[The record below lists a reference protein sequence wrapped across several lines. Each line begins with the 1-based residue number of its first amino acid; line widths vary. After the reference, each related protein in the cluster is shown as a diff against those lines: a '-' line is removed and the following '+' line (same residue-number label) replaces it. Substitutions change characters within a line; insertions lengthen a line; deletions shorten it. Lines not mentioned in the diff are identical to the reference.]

1 MLISLR
7 NYSNYSI
14 CESNIKIE
22 DLVDFAN
29 KNNFNAFGLTDYK
42 LLSGSI
48 EFSIECQKAGIQ
60 PIIGID
66 VDYKSSLDHVSRFTL
81 LSKSEEGFKNI
92 NLLSTEINTN
102 NNFLFDIYNIK
113 NFAKDNILILG
124 GLYSYFYN
132 ISVNQKNLNKILD
145 EIKNLKE
152 IFKNDLYFEYDSH
165 LNNTLLKEVS
175 LKLEIPLFHSFFSF
189 YKSKNDF
196 DAMQILHCV
205 KNGEYLQNSSF
216 DISNHYSL
224 DRSLDDFENSLIIN
238 SQLIAQKINFL
249 IKEKPISLPN
259 FTKGFAFDENTE
271 IVKQSRSGLD
281 LRLNKK
287 FRNLSIEEFNQK
299 SKIYRERLEYEL
311 NVIIKMKFSGY
322 FLIVSDFIRWAKSQS
337 IPVGPGRGSGA
348 GSIVAWSLLITD
360 VDPIQ
365 FGLLFERF
373 LNPDRV
379 SMPDFDIDFCE
390 SRRDEVIE
398 YVQKKYGYQNV
409 ARIITFGTMKSR
421 SILKDIGRVEGIPYS
436 EVDRMVNKIP
446 YNPVHPLS
454 ISELKANHSDQL
466 GDLADSEMLNKAES
480 MEGALRNV
488 STHAAG
494 IIISSENLYGNV
506 PLFKSDD
513 SEIMATQYNM
523 KDCEKAGLLKF
534 DFLGLANLTI
544 IDETLKLIQKNHNI
558 DIDLN
563 EIPFDDQATFELLGK
578 GLTCGVFQVE
588 SAAMV
593 DTLVKLQPTNLEEVI
608 AVLALNRPG
617 PMQFI
622 DSFIKRKKGEEEII
636 YDHALLEPILKE
648 TYGII
653 VYQEQI
659 MKIAQVISG
668 YSLGEADLLRRA
680 IGKKI
685 KAELL
690 SQKENFVKGAGNKK
704 IKTSDATK
712 IFSLIEKFAEYG
724 FNKSHAAA
732 YAFITYYTAYLKA
745 HYSREFYCEL
755 LNNSINNTDKI
766 FFILNE
772 ISSQNIEVIPPDI
785 NISDSKFTVIDDK
798 ILYGLSALKGVG
810 EDSMM
815 ELVSNRKKMGNYKS
829 LVDFNKRLSRSV
841 LNKRQIEK
849 LILSNSFKS
858 IHSDISKLFYNV
870 EYIIPKK
877 DENSLFLDEDD
888 NQFFLNK
895 KISKID
901 SIDAEFESYGF
912 LYSQKKQIS
921 LLSKLN
927 LNSFKQ
933 KIDNKSEMFD
943 DFYFYVIKSQY
954 KTTKNGKR
962 YILLNVI
969 NESGYFDLRLFDEKF
984 DMKSLQAN
992 FIKTKI
998 KSSIKNDFYNVN
1010 IEKIE
1015 ILKGDGL
1022 INQISYLSFQ
1032 DLLDFDQNESLN
1044 EVKINKIDKI
1054 LTISLN

>member
-1 MLISLR
+1 
-7 NYSNYSI
+7 
-14 CESNIKIE
+14 
-22 DLVDFAN
+22 
-29 KNNFNAFGLTDYK
+29 
-42 LLSGSI
+42 
-48 EFSIECQKAGIQ
+48 
-60 PIIGID
+60 
-66 VDYKSSLDHVSRFTL
+66 
-81 LSKSEEGFKNI
+81 
-92 NLLSTEINTN
+92 
-102 NNFLFDIYNIK
+102 
-113 NFAKDNILILG
+113 
-124 GLYSYFYN
+124 
-132 ISVNQKNLNKILD
+132 
-145 EIKNLKE
+145 
-152 IFKNDLYFEYDSH
+152 
-165 LNNTLLKEVS
+165 
-175 LKLEIPLFHSFFSF
+175 
-189 YKSKNDF
+189 
-196 DAMQILHCV
+196 
-205 KNGEYLQNSSF
+205 
-216 DISNHYSL
+216 
-224 DRSLDDFENSLIIN
+224 
-238 SQLIAQKINFL
+238 
-249 IKEKPISLPN
+249 
-259 FTKGFAFDENTE
+259 
-271 IVKQSRSGLD
+271 
-281 LRLNKK
+281 
-287 FRNLSIEEFNQK
+287 
-299 SKIYRERLEYEL
+299 
-311 NVIIKMKFSGY
+311 
-322 FLIVSDFIRWAKSQS
+322 
-337 IPVGPGRGSGA
+337 
-348 GSIVAWSLLITD
+348 
-360 VDPIQ
+360 
-365 FGLLFERF
+365 
-373 LNPDRV
+373 
-379 SMPDFDIDFCE
+379 
-390 SRRDEVIE
+390 
-398 YVQKKYGYQNV
+398 
-409 ARIITFGTMKSR
+409 
-421 SILKDIGRVEGIPYS
+421 
-436 EVDRMVNKIP
+436 
-446 YNPVHPLS
+446 
-454 ISELKANHSDQL
+454 
-466 GDLADSEMLNKAES
+466 
-480 MEGALRNV
+480 
-488 STHAAG
+488 
-494 IIISSENLYGNV
+494 
-506 PLFKSDD
+506 
-513 SEIMATQYNM
+513 MATQFNM

-544 IDETLKLIQKNHNI
+544 IDETLKLIKQNHNI

-563 EIPFDDQATFELLGK
+563 EIPFDDQKTFQLLGK

-636 YDHALLEPILKE
+636 YDHPLLEPILNE

-685 KAELL
+685 KSELL

-704 IKTSDATK
+704 IKSSDASK
-712 IFSLIEKFAEYG
+712 LFSLIEKFAEYG

-745 HYSREFYCEL
+745 HYPEEFYCEL

-766 FFILNE
+766 FIILSE

-785 NISDSKFTVIDDK
+785 NISDSKFTINENK

-810 EDSMM
+810 EESMI
-815 ELVSNRKKMGNYKS
+815 ELVSNRKEKGVYKS

-858 IHSDISKLFYNV
+858 IHKDISKLFSNV
-870 EYIIPKK
+870 ETIIQKK

-888 NQFFLNK
+888 SQFFLNK
-895 KISKID
+895 KIIKID
-901 SIDAEFESYGF
+901 QIDAEFESYGF
-912 LYSQKKQIS
+912 LYSQKKQTS

-927 LNSFKQ
+927 LNSFKE
-933 KIDNKSEMFD
+933 KIDSKSEIFE

-969 NESGYFDLRLFDEKF
+969 NESGYFDLRLFDDKF

-1015 ILKGDGL
+1015 ILKDDGL

-1032 DLLDFDQNESLN
+1032 DLLDFDKNDSLN
-1044 EVKINKIDKI
+1044 EVKINKTDKI

>member
-1 MLISLR
+1 MIS
-7 NYSNYSI
+7 
-14 CESNIKIE
+14 
-22 DLVDFAN
+22 
-29 KNNFNAFGLTDYK
+29 
-42 LLSGSI
+42 
-48 EFSIECQKAGIQ
+48 
-60 PIIGID
+60 
-66 VDYKSSLDHVSRFTL
+66 
-81 LSKSEEGFKNI
+81 
-92 NLLSTEINTN
+92 
-102 NNFLFDIYNIK
+102 
-113 NFAKDNILILG
+113 
-124 GLYSYFYN
+124 
-132 ISVNQKNLNKILD
+132 
-145 EIKNLKE
+145 
-152 IFKNDLYFEYDSH
+152 
-165 LNNTLLKEVS
+165 
-175 LKLEIPLFHSFFSF
+175 
-189 YKSKNDF
+189 
-196 DAMQILHCV
+196 
-205 KNGEYLQNSSF
+205 
-216 DISNHYSL
+216 
-224 DRSLDDFENSLIIN
+224 
-238 SQLIAQKINFL
+238 
-249 IKEKPISLPN
+249 
-259 FTKGFAFDENTE
+259 
-271 IVKQSRSGLD
+271 
-281 LRLNKK
+281 
-287 FRNLSIEEFNQK
+287 
-299 SKIYRERLEYEL
+299 
-311 NVIIKMKFSGY
+311 
-322 FLIVSDFIRWAKSQS
+322 
-337 IPVGPGRGSGA
+337 RG
-348 GSIVAWSLLITD
+348 
-360 VDPIQ
+360 
-365 FGLLFERF
+365 
-373 LNPDRV
+373 
-379 SMPDFDIDFCE
+379 
-390 SRRDEVIE
+390 
-398 YVQKKYGYQNV
+398 
-409 ARIITFGTMKSR
+409 
-421 SILKDIGRVEGIPYS
+421 ILKDIGRVEGVPYS
-436 EVDRMVNKIP
+436 EVERMVNKIP

-466 GDLADSEMLNKAES
+466 GDLADSPMMDKAES

-494 IIISSENLYGNV
+494 IIISSDKLYGNI
-506 PLFKSDD
+506 PLFKDDD

-544 IDETLKLIQKNHNI
+544 IDETLKLIKQNHNI

-563 EIPFDDQATFELLGK
+563 EIPFDDQKTFQLLGK

-636 YDHALLEPILKE
+636 YDHPLLEPILNE

-685 KAELL
+685 KSELL

-704 IKTSDATK
+704 IKSSDASK
-712 IFSLIEKFAEYG
+712 LFSLIEKFAEYG

-745 HYSREFYCEL
+745 HYPEEFYCEL

-766 FFILNE
+766 FIILSE

-785 NISDSKFTVIDDK
+785 NISESRFTVHDHK
-798 ILYGLSALKGVG
+798 IHYGLAALKGVG
-810 EDSMM
+810 EESMN
-815 ELVSNRKKMGNYKS
+815 ELVSNRKEKGLYRS

-858 IHSDISKLFYNV
+858 IHKDISMLFSNV
-870 EYIIPKK
+870 ETIIQKK
-877 DENSLFLDEDD
+877 DENSLFLDDDD

-895 KISKID
+895 KIIKID
-901 SIDAEFESYGF
+901 QIDAEFESYGF
-912 LYSQKKQIS
+912 LYSQKKQTS

-927 LNSFKQ
+927 LNSFKE
-933 KIDNKSEMFD
+933 KIDSKSEIFE

-969 NESGYFDLRLFDEKF
+969 NESGYFDLRLFDDKF

-998 KSSIKNDFYNVN
+998 KSSLKNDFYNVN

-1015 ILKGDGL
+1015 ILKDEGL

-1032 DLLDFDQNESLN
+1032 DLLDFDKNDSLN

-1054 LTISLN
+1054 LTITLN

>member
-22 DLVDFAN
+22 DLVVFAN

-92 NLLSTEINTN
+92 NFLSTEINTN

-216 DISNHYSL
+216 DINNHYSL

-513 SEIMATQYNM
+513 SEIIATQYNM

-680 IGKKI
+680 IGKKN

-712 IFSLIEKFAEYG
+712 LFSLIEKFAEYG

-732 YAFITYYTAYLKA
+732 YAFITYYTSYLKA

-798 ILYGLSALKGVG
+798 ILYGLYALKGVG

-912 LYSQKKQIS
+912 LYSQKKQTS

>member
-1 MLISLR
+1 
-7 NYSNYSI
+7 
-14 CESNIKIE
+14 
-22 DLVDFAN
+22 
-29 KNNFNAFGLTDYK
+29 
-42 LLSGSI
+42 
-48 EFSIECQKAGIQ
+48 
-60 PIIGID
+60 
-66 VDYKSSLDHVSRFTL
+66 
-81 LSKSEEGFKNI
+81 
-92 NLLSTEINTN
+92 
-102 NNFLFDIYNIK
+102 
-113 NFAKDNILILG
+113 
-124 GLYSYFYN
+124 
-132 ISVNQKNLNKILD
+132 
-145 EIKNLKE
+145 
-152 IFKNDLYFEYDSH
+152 
-165 LNNTLLKEVS
+165 
-175 LKLEIPLFHSFFSF
+175 
-189 YKSKNDF
+189 
-196 DAMQILHCV
+196 
-205 KNGEYLQNSSF
+205 
-216 DISNHYSL
+216 
-224 DRSLDDFENSLIIN
+224 
-238 SQLIAQKINFL
+238 
-249 IKEKPISLPN
+249 
-259 FTKGFAFDENTE
+259 
-271 IVKQSRSGLD
+271 
-281 LRLNKK
+281 
-287 FRNLSIEEFNQK
+287 
-299 SKIYRERLEYEL
+299 
-311 NVIIKMKFSGY
+311 
-322 FLIVSDFIRWAKSQS
+322 
-337 IPVGPGRGSGA
+337 
-348 GSIVAWSLLITD
+348 
-360 VDPIQ
+360 
-365 FGLLFERF
+365 
-373 LNPDRV
+373 
-379 SMPDFDIDFCE
+379 MPDFDIDFCE

-409 ARIITFGTMKSR
+409 AQIITFGTMKSR

-466 GDLADSEMLNKAES
+466 GDLAESEMLNKAES
-480 MEGALRNV
+480 MEGALRNA

-506 PLFKSDD
+506 PLFKNDD
-513 SEIMATQYNM
+513 SEIMATQFNM

-544 IDETLKLIQKNHNI
+544 IDETLKLIKQNHNI

-563 EIPFDDQATFELLGK
+563 EIPFDDQKTFQLLGN

-636 YDHALLEPILKE
+636 YDHPLLEPILNE

-659 MKIAQVISG
+659 MKIAQIISG

-685 KAELL
+685 KSKLL

-704 IKTSDATK
+704 IKSSDATK
-712 IFSLIEKFAEYG
+712 LFSLIEKFAEYG

-745 HYSREFYCEL
+745 HYPKEFYCEL

-766 FFILNE
+766 FIILSE
-772 ISSQNIEVIPPDI
+772 ISSQNIEVISPDI
-785 NISDSKFTVIDDK
+785 NISDSKFTIHDNK
-798 ILYGLSALKGVG
+798 IHYGLSALKGVG
-810 EDSMM
+810 EDSMI
-815 ELVSNRKKMGNYKS
+815 ELVSNRKEKGAYKS

-858 IHSDISKLFYNV
+858 IHNDISLLFSNV
-870 EYIIPKK
+870 ETIIQKK
-877 DENSLFLDEDD
+877 DENSLFSDEDD
-888 NQFFLNK
+888 TQFFLNK
-895 KISKID
+895 KIIKID
-901 SIDAEFESYGF
+901 QIDAEFESYGF
-912 LYSQKKQIS
+912 LYSQKKQTS

-927 LNSFKQ
+927 LNSFKE
-933 KIDNKSEMFD
+933 KIDSKSEIFE

-969 NESGYFDLRLFDEKF
+969 NESGYFDLRLFDDKF

-998 KSSIKNDFYNVN
+998 KSSIKNEFYNVN

-1015 ILKGDGL
+1015 ILKDDGL

-1032 DLLDFDQNESLN
+1032 DLLDFNNNDSIN
-1044 EVKINKIDKI
+1044 EVKINKTDKI

>member
-1 MLISLR
+1 L
-7 NYSNYSI
+7 
-14 CESNIKIE
+14 
-22 DLVDFAN
+22 
-29 KNNFNAFGLTDYK
+29 KNL
-42 LLSGSI
+42 
-48 EFSIECQKAGIQ
+48 
-60 PIIGID
+60 
-66 VDYKSSLDHVSRFTL
+66 
-81 LSKSEEGFKNI
+81 
-92 NLLSTEINTN
+92 
-102 NNFLFDIYNIK
+102 IK
-113 NFAKDNILILG
+113 NPRF
-124 GLYSYFYN
+124 
-132 ISVNQKNLNKILD
+132 
-145 EIKNLKE
+145 
-152 IFKNDLYFEYDSH
+152 
-165 LNNTLLKEVS
+165 
-175 LKLEIPLFHSFFSF
+175 
-189 YKSKNDF
+189 
-196 DAMQILHCV
+196 
-205 KNGEYLQNSSF
+205 
-216 DISNHYSL
+216 
-224 DRSLDDFENSLIIN
+224 
-238 SQLIAQKINFL
+238 
-249 IKEKPISLPN
+249 
-259 FTKGFAFDENTE
+259 
-271 IVKQSRSGLD
+271 
-281 LRLNKK
+281 
-287 FRNLSIEEFNQK
+287 IETD
-299 SKIYRERLEYEL
+299 LEYEL

-409 ARIITFGTMKSR
+409 AQIITFGTMKSR

-454 ISELKANHSDQL
+454 ISELKANHSEQL
-466 GDLADSEMLNKAES
+466 GDLAESEMLNKAES

-506 PLFKSDD
+506 PLFKNDD

-544 IDETLKLIQKNHNI
+544 IDETLKLIKKNHNI
-558 DIDLN
+558 DIDLT
-563 EIPFDDQATFELLGK
+563 EIPFDDQETFELLGK

-636 YDHALLEPILKE
+636 YDHPLLEPILKE

-712 IFSLIEKFAEYG
+712 LFSLIEKFAEYG

-745 HYSREFYCEL
+745 HYPREFYCEL

-766 FFILNE
+766 FVILNE

-785 NISDSKFTVIDDK
+785 NLSDSKFTVIDDK

-810 EDSMM
+810 EESMI
-815 ELVSNRKKMGNYKS
+815 ELVSNRKEKGNYKS

-858 IHSDISKLFYNV
+858 IHSDISKLFFNV
-870 EYIIPKK
+870 EYIIQKK
-877 DENSLFLDEDD
+877 DENSLFIDEDD
-888 NQFFLNK
+888 SQFFLNK
-895 KISKID
+895 KINKLD

-912 LYSQKKQIS
+912 LYSQKKQTS

-927 LNSFKQ
+927 LNSFKE
-933 KIDNKSEMFD
+933 KIDNKYEIFD

-969 NESGYFDLRLFDEKF
+969 NESGYFDLRLFDDKF

-1015 ILKGDGL
+1015 ILKDDGL

-1032 DLLDFDQNESLN
+1032 DLLDFDSNESLN

>member
-1 MLISLR
+1 
-7 NYSNYSI
+7 
-14 CESNIKIE
+14 
-22 DLVDFAN
+22 
-29 KNNFNAFGLTDYK
+29 
-42 LLSGSI
+42 
-48 EFSIECQKAGIQ
+48 
-60 PIIGID
+60 
-66 VDYKSSLDHVSRFTL
+66 
-81 LSKSEEGFKNI
+81 
-92 NLLSTEINTN
+92 
-102 NNFLFDIYNIK
+102 
-113 NFAKDNILILG
+113 
-124 GLYSYFYN
+124 
-132 ISVNQKNLNKILD
+132 
-145 EIKNLKE
+145 
-152 IFKNDLYFEYDSH
+152 
-165 LNNTLLKEVS
+165 
-175 LKLEIPLFHSFFSF
+175 
-189 YKSKNDF
+189 
-196 DAMQILHCV
+196 
-205 KNGEYLQNSSF
+205 
-216 DISNHYSL
+216 
-224 DRSLDDFENSLIIN
+224 
-238 SQLIAQKINFL
+238 
-249 IKEKPISLPN
+249 
-259 FTKGFAFDENTE
+259 
-271 IVKQSRSGLD
+271 
-281 LRLNKK
+281 
-287 FRNLSIEEFNQK
+287 
-299 SKIYRERLEYEL
+299 
-311 NVIIKMKFSGY
+311 
-322 FLIVSDFIRWAKSQS
+322 
-337 IPVGPGRGSGA
+337 
-348 GSIVAWSLLITD
+348 
-360 VDPIQ
+360 
-365 FGLLFERF
+365 
-373 LNPDRV
+373 
-379 SMPDFDIDFCE
+379 
-390 SRRDEVIE
+390 
-398 YVQKKYGYQNV
+398 
-409 ARIITFGTMKSR
+409 
-421 SILKDIGRVEGIPYS
+421 
-436 EVDRMVNKIP
+436 
-446 YNPVHPLS
+446 
-454 ISELKANHSDQL
+454 
-466 GDLADSEMLNKAES
+466 
-480 MEGALRNV
+480 MEGALRNA

-506 PLFKSDD
+506 PLFKNDD
-513 SEIMATQYNM
+513 SEIMATQFNM

-544 IDETLKLIQKNHNI
+544 IDETLKLIKQNHNI

-563 EIPFDDQATFELLGK
+563 EIPFDDQKTFQLLGK

-636 YDHALLEPILKE
+636 YDHPLLEPILNE

-685 KAELL
+685 KSELL

-704 IKTSDATK
+704 IKSSDASK
-712 IFSLIEKFAEYG
+712 LFSLIEKFAEYG

-745 HYSREFYCEL
+745 HYPEEFYCEL

-766 FFILNE
+766 FIILSE

-785 NISDSKFTVIDDK
+785 NISDSRFTIHDFK
-798 ILYGLSALKGVG
+798 IHYGLSALKGVG
-810 EDSMM
+810 EESMN
-815 ELVSNRKKMGNYKS
+815 ELVSCRKEKGIYKS

-858 IHSDISKLFYNV
+858 IHKDISMLFSNV
-870 EYIIPKK
+870 ETIIQKR
-877 DENSLFLDEDD
+877 DENSLFIDEDD
-888 NQFFLNK
+888 TQFFLNK
-895 KISKID
+895 KIIKID
-901 SIDAEFESYGF
+901 QIDAEFESYGF
-912 LYSQKKQIS
+912 LYSQKKQTS

-927 LNSFKQ
+927 LNSFKE
-933 KIDNKSEMFD
+933 KIDSKSEIFE

-969 NESGYFDLRLFDEKF
+969 NESGYFDLRLFDDKF

-1010 IEKIE
+1010 IERIE
-1015 ILKGDGL
+1015 ILKDDGI

-1032 DLLDFDQNESLN
+1032 DLLDFDRNDSLN

>member
-1 MLISLR
+1 
-7 NYSNYSI
+7 
-14 CESNIKIE
+14 
-22 DLVDFAN
+22 
-29 KNNFNAFGLTDYK
+29 
-42 LLSGSI
+42 
-48 EFSIECQKAGIQ
+48 
-60 PIIGID
+60 
-66 VDYKSSLDHVSRFTL
+66 
-81 LSKSEEGFKNI
+81 
-92 NLLSTEINTN
+92 
-102 NNFLFDIYNIK
+102 
-113 NFAKDNILILG
+113 
-124 GLYSYFYN
+124 
-132 ISVNQKNLNKILD
+132 
-145 EIKNLKE
+145 
-152 IFKNDLYFEYDSH
+152 
-165 LNNTLLKEVS
+165 
-175 LKLEIPLFHSFFSF
+175 
-189 YKSKNDF
+189 
-196 DAMQILHCV
+196 
-205 KNGEYLQNSSF
+205 
-216 DISNHYSL
+216 
-224 DRSLDDFENSLIIN
+224 
-238 SQLIAQKINFL
+238 
-249 IKEKPISLPN
+249 
-259 FTKGFAFDENTE
+259 
-271 IVKQSRSGLD
+271 
-281 LRLNKK
+281 
-287 FRNLSIEEFNQK
+287 
-299 SKIYRERLEYEL
+299 
-311 NVIIKMKFSGY
+311 MKFSGY

-365 FGLLFERF
+365 YGLLFERF

-409 ARIITFGTMKSR
+409 AQIITFGTMKSR

-466 GDLADSEMLNKAES
+466 GDLAESEMLNKAES
-480 MEGALRNV
+480 MEGALRNA

-506 PLFKSDD
+506 PLFKNDD
-513 SEIMATQYNM
+513 SEIMATQFNM

-544 IDETLKLIQKNHNI
+544 IDETLKLIKQNHNI

-563 EIPFDDQATFELLGK
+563 EIPFDDQKTFQLLGK

-636 YDHALLEPILKE
+636 YDHPLLEPILNE

-685 KAELL
+685 KSELL

-704 IKTSDATK
+704 IKSSDASK
-712 IFSLIEKFAEYG
+712 LFSLIEKFAEYG

-745 HYSREFYCEL
+745 HYPEEFYCEL

-766 FFILNE
+766 FIILSE

-785 NISDSKFTVIDDK
+785 NISDSKFTINENK
-798 ILYGLSALKGVG
+798 IHYGLSALKGVG
-810 EDSMM
+810 EESMI
-815 ELVSNRKKMGNYKS
+815 ELVSNRKEKGVYKS

-858 IHSDISKLFYNV
+858 IHKDISKLFSNV
-870 EYIIPKK
+870 ETIIQKK

-888 NQFFLNK
+888 SQFFLNK
-895 KISKID
+895 KIIKID
-901 SIDAEFESYGF
+901 QIDAEFESYGF
-912 LYSQKKQIS
+912 LYSQKKQTS

-927 LNSFKQ
+927 LNSFKE
-933 KIDNKSEMFD
+933 KIDSKSEIFE

-969 NESGYFDLRLFDEKF
+969 NESGYFDLRLFDDKF

-1015 ILKGDGL
+1015 ILKDDGL
-1022 INQISYLSFQ
+1022 INQISYLSF
-1032 DLLDFDQNESLN
+1032 SR
-1044 EVKINKIDKI
+1044 
-1054 LTISLN
+1054 SS

>member
-1 MLISLR
+1 
-7 NYSNYSI
+7 
-14 CESNIKIE
+14 
-22 DLVDFAN
+22 
-29 KNNFNAFGLTDYK
+29 
-42 LLSGSI
+42 
-48 EFSIECQKAGIQ
+48 
-60 PIIGID
+60 
-66 VDYKSSLDHVSRFTL
+66 
-81 LSKSEEGFKNI
+81 
-92 NLLSTEINTN
+92 
-102 NNFLFDIYNIK
+102 
-113 NFAKDNILILG
+113 
-124 GLYSYFYN
+124 
-132 ISVNQKNLNKILD
+132 
-145 EIKNLKE
+145 
-152 IFKNDLYFEYDSH
+152 
-165 LNNTLLKEVS
+165 
-175 LKLEIPLFHSFFSF
+175 
-189 YKSKNDF
+189 
-196 DAMQILHCV
+196 
-205 KNGEYLQNSSF
+205 
-216 DISNHYSL
+216 
-224 DRSLDDFENSLIIN
+224 
-238 SQLIAQKINFL
+238 
-249 IKEKPISLPN
+249 
-259 FTKGFAFDENTE
+259 
-271 IVKQSRSGLD
+271 
-281 LRLNKK
+281 
-287 FRNLSIEEFNQK
+287 
-299 SKIYRERLEYEL
+299 
-311 NVIIKMKFSGY
+311 MKFSGY

-373 LNPDRV
+373 LNPHRV

-409 ARIITFGTMKSR
+409 AQIITFGTMKSR

-454 ISELKANHSDQL
+454 ISELKANHSEQL
-466 GDLADSEMLNKAES
+466 GDLAESEMLNKAES

-506 PLFKSDD
+506 PLFKNDD

-544 IDETLKLIQKNHNI
+544 IDETLKLIKKNHNI
-558 DIDLN
+558 DIDLT
-563 EIPFDDQATFELLGK
+563 EIPFDDQETFELLGK

-636 YDHALLEPILKE
+636 YDHPLLEPILKE

-690 SQKENFVKGAGNKK
+690 SQKENVVKGAGNKK

-712 IFSLIEKFAEYG
+712 LFSLIEKFAEYG

-745 HYSREFYCEL
+745 HYPREFYCEL

-766 FFILNE
+766 FVILNE
-772 ISSQNIEVIPPDI
+772 ISFQNIEVIPPDI
-785 NISDSKFTVIDDK
+785 NLSDSKFTVIDDK

-810 EDSMM
+810 EESMI
-815 ELVSNRKKMGNYKS
+815 ELVSNRKEKGNYKS

-858 IHSDISKLFYNV
+858 INTDISKLFYNV
-870 EYIIPKK
+870 EYIIQKK
-877 DENSLFLDEDD
+877 DENSLFIDEDD
-888 NQFFLNK
+888 SQFFLNK
-895 KISKID
+895 KINKLD

-912 LYSQKKQIS
+912 LYSQKKQTS

-927 LNSFKQ
+927 LNSFKE
-933 KIDNKSEMFD
+933 KIDNKYEIFD

-969 NESGYFDLRLFDEKF
+969 NESGYFDLRLFDDKF

-1015 ILKGDGL
+1015 ILKNDGL

-1032 DLLDFDQNESLN
+1032 DLLDFDHNDTLN
-1044 EVKINKIDKI
+1044 EVKINKTNKI